1 MSSHKQ
7 WEQSDQDF
15 DLSLQRVMKN
25 WSKNKKPPTNVRHK
39 ILMAA
44 AIERSRKPS
53 RYEIAMDWLA
63 DLVLA
68 EEPAYIA
75 QDRLYTF
82 FPQYVVP
89 VFQAEFA
96 TFRQVI

>member
-7 WEQSDQDF
+7 WQQSDQEF
-15 DLSLQRVMKN
+15 DTSLRRVMKN
-25 WSKNKKPPTNVRHK
+25 WSKNEKPPTNVRHK

-44 AIERSRKPS
+44 AIERARKPS
-53 RYEIAMDWLA
+53 AREIAWDWLA
-63 DLVLA
+63 DIILA
-68 EEPAYIA
+68 EQPENIA

-89 VFQAEFA
+89 VFQAEFGI
-96 TFRQVI
+96 FRQVI